1 MCWVLCSTGARD
13 AKKTCR
19 EASDLSIITRQSD
32 GTVRDPPCAPSCLWQ
47 LTACCV
53 SSPHAILETTTRGQA
68 CGRLLLPSPPP
79 HPQKGYSPHWLAL
92 QELGIIV
99 TKTSYIIFG
108 RAHCQIKMQIPWFKI
123 ILRISE
129 QQRQSI
135 QSTAEPKRDQLHTLH
150 THEAC
155 PDSTQAPPSL
165 N

>member
-79 HPQKGYSPHWLAL
+79 HPQKGYSPQLTGSSGAWNYCN
-92 QELGIIV
+92 Q
-99 TKTSYIIFG
+99 
-108 RAHCQIKMQIPWFKI
+108 
-123 ILRISE
+123 
-129 QQRQSI
+129 
-135 QSTAEPKRDQLHTLH
+135 DQLHNLWQGPLPNKNADPLVQNNIKNFRTATAEH
-150 THEAC
+150 SIYCGAQKGSVAHVAH
-155 PDSTQAPPSL
+155 P
-165 N
+165 